1 MAYEISE
8 ICTAAALMFT
18 TDELKELQSGFN
30 SGELTRDDLLAKLEE
45 AKSLMKIGK
54 PKAKVGQVVFTDG
67 SQQQGFMNLITDKK
81 ASNPDNKVLDN
92 FAVGLSAALGIR
104 GFARK
109 KGGTQPTKKVFMTG
123 SKWPSEIEKFSLPE
137 GSFNYNSADILVENN
152 SAKAKVKKYYGISL
166 KKKPT
171 PAAKPPPLINKAFD
185 TVVAGDKDFEKLLE
199 VLDKQK
205 HKFFAGLLKNI
216 IGKGK
221 LLQLRGMTMPT
232 RDEDIFNMK
241 IKHPYKSGNIRLI
254 SIKNGGIVKPVFN
267 MSLAGD
273 KKLAEILFAIPK
285 EKYPEAKWKVRQY
298 FNQALYGGG
307 KSKYWQGVLK
317 ILDEHSEKFA
327 EALIDVILKVNLYNK
342 LKKQDVDES
351 EFDFQV
357 TQGIGR
363 VTPKGRVSINDSTN
377 FPINTLLCG
386 YNRIQQKEFKNKKW
400 NIKLR
405 DEVDED
411 GKPVKGDTIDKAA
424 KIKMWLMKGDDQKVL
439 DLELRYKGKF
449 GQQPQFTGTL
459 HPDFKK
465 LLDKEC
471 F

>member
-18 TDELKELQSGFN
+18 TTELEKLKKGFN
-30 SGELTRDDLLAKLEE
+30 SGELNREDLVEKLEQ
-45 AKSLMKIGK
+45 AKEDMQINK

-67 SQQQGFMNLITDKK
+67 AQQQGFMNLIKKPDDK
-81 ASNPDNKVLDN
+81 ALDN
-92 FAVGLSAALGIR
+92 FAKGISAALGIR
-104 GFARK
+104 NFVRK
-109 KGGTQPTKKVFMTG
+109 KGDNQPTKKVFMNG
-123 SKWPSEIEKFSLPE
+123 SKWPQEIEKFSLPE

-152 SAKAKVKKYYGISL
+152 SAKTKVKKYYCISL
-166 KKKPT
+166 KKKNT
-171 PAAKPPPLINKAFD
+171 SAAKPPPLINKAFD
-185 TVVAGDKDFEKLLE
+185 TVVEGDKDFKKLLNE
-199 VLDKQK
+199 LNQDKY
-205 HKFFAGLLKNI
+205 KFFADLLKKI

-221 LLQLRGMTMPT
+221 LLQLDKRIKMPSI
-232 RDEDIFNMK
+232 DEEIFNMK
-241 IKHPYKSGNIRLI
+241 IKNPYKGGNIRLI
-254 SIKNGGIVKPVFN
+254 SIKNEGIVKPEYN
-267 MSLAGD
+267 MKKAGD
-273 KKLAEILFAIPK
+273 KALADRLFAIGL
-285 EKYPEAKWKVRQY
+285 PEAKWKVRQY

-317 ILDEHSEKFA
+317 KLNEHSEKFA
-327 EALIDVILKVNLYNK
+327 EALIDVILKVNLYDR
-342 LKKQDVDES
+342 LKKKDVDES

-357 TQGIGR
+357 TTGTGG
-363 VTPKGRVSINDSTN
+363 VTPKGKVTINDSTN

-411 GKPVKGDTIDKAA
+411 GKPIKGDTMDKAA

-449 GQQPQFTGTL
+449 GQQPQFTGTI

-471 F
+471 FN